1 MISTKLL
8 LNSYSTGQNPKDQVG
23 GVARLVHAK
32 ILIITCPLCGLI
44 DVSKCILISI
54 CVDIGTRNRILFSV
68 AICHDDVDLLSVE
81 ELYIKLHPLVWV
93 AGSEPAS
100 SSVRGT
106 VCHECVL
113 NSAAPSNS
121 RAISSRWDRIY
132 SHLGV

>member
-1 MISTKLL
+1 M
-8 LNSYSTGQNPKDQVG
+8 
-23 GVARLVHAK
+23 ARLVHAK

-44 DVSKCILISI
+44 DVSKCMLIPI
-54 CVDIGTRNRILFSV
+54 CVDIGTINRILFFV

-100 SSVRGT
+100 SSVCGT
-106 VCHECVL
+106 VCHECI
-113 NSAAPSNS
+113 SIYSAPSDS
-121 RAISSRWDRIY
+121 RAISSRWDCIY